1 MRRTTRNA
9 LAVALTSVLLLSP
22 PLAPAQAVVDL
33 YANYALLA
41 AATQAGTDFRIE
53 LVYRDTNLIIVAPHG
68 GGIEAGTSELA
79 RAISGQEVSGE
90 DWSVYRF
97 EGIRSSN
104 NGELHI
110 TSTNF
115 DEPRCMWA
123 LSNSTRAVAL
133 HGYSDTA
140 MVVQVGGLDTF
151 VRDRV
156 ISAIN
161 NAVFSPDN
169 VTAVVATG
177 GLAATE
183 PANIVNEGLSKAG
196 VQLEISSA
204 VRNRFFTTNT
214 LAGRWGS
221 RTADFHVF
229 VAAVRSA
236 IDIDS
241 VAVDEPSEE

>member
-1 MRRTTRNA
+1 MRRTTRHTVVM
-9 LAVALTSVLLLSP
+9 AVTTVALLSP
-22 PLAPAQAVVDL
+22 PIAPAQAADL
-33 YANYALLA
+33 YANYAELA

-53 LVYRDTNLIIVAPHG
+53 LAHRGTGLIILAPHA
-68 GGIEAGTSELA
+68 GGIEPGTSELA
-79 RAISGQEVSGE
+79 RAVSGEEVSGE

-97 EGIRSSN
+97 EGIRSSG

-123 LSNSTRAVAL
+123 LGNSLRAVAL
-133 HGYSDTA
+133 HGYSGTA
-140 MVVQVGGLDTF
+140 MVVQVGGLDIV

-156 ISAIN
+156 IAAIN
-161 NAVFSPDN
+161 DAVFSPDN

-177 GLAATE
+177 ELAGTD
-183 PANIVNEGLSKAG
+183 PANIVNEGLSRAG

-214 LAGRWGS
+214 SAGRWGS
-221 RTADFHVF
+221 RTADFHAF

-236 IDIDS
+236 VDLES
-241 VAVDEPSEE
+241 VVVDDPAEE